1 MYNIKIASEHTEHCR
16 FMQRR
21 ELSALSRFFVCCG
34 IFDRQ
39 RKGEFGLEHKFKL
52 ALRLLLL
59 LSVMSAIFV
68 FSSQPADE
76 SQKLSDGFLDRL
88 GAFLGFL
95 PEIAG
100 NAGKYIRKCAHFVE
114 FMCMG
119 MASEMFFSELY
130 IDRRKR
136 LLRSGAVSAAV
147 CVMYAC
153 SDEFH
158 QLFVPGRSCQAA
170 DVLID
175 SAGAALGIA
184 LVLACYVLKIRKAGH
199 SDNG

>member
-1 MYNIKIASEHTEHCR
+1 
-16 FMQRR
+16 MQQQ
-21 ELSALSRFFVCCG
+21 ELSALSFFASCG

-39 RKGEFGLEHKFKL
+39 RKGEYALKHKLKL

-59 LSVMSAIFV
+59 LSVMAAIFA

-76 SQKLSDGFLDRL
+76 SQKLSDGFRDCLR
-88 GAFLGFL
+88 AFLGFL
-95 PEIAG
+95 PEIEG
-100 NAGKYIRKCAHFVE
+100 NAGKNIRKCAHFAE

-119 MASEMFFSELY
+119 MASELFFSELY
-130 IDRRKR
+130 IDRQKR
-136 LLRSGAVSAAV
+136 LLRSGTVSAAV

-170 DVLID
+170 DVFID
-175 SAGAALGIA
+175 GAGAALGIA

>member
-1 MYNIKIASEHTEHCR
+1 
-16 FMQRR
+16 MQRR

-39 RKGEFGLEHKFKL
+39 RKGEFGLKHKFKL

-88 GAFLGFL
+88 RAFLGFL

-175 SAGAALGIA
+175 GAGAALGIA
-184 LVLACYVLKIRKAGH
+184 LVLASYVLKIRKAGH